1 MIGQRS
7 YAGTGDAIQY
17 NKRFFHLSSM
27 APRAQTMPNRKLR
40 PKPQWALEDSIRHSP
55 GFGIVPELVRND
67 ADWNAHRSDNI
78 GKVRTKLLDKGLLV
92 AWPGQEPAVK
102 GEWVERTEEAQAMD
116 DLTNV
121 TVHGDA

>member
-55 GFGIVPELVRND
+55 GFGIVSKAVWTKGVRE
-67 ADWNAHRSDNI
+67 R
-78 GKVRTKLLDKGLLV
+78 LLLLRAFSQGVYPPSQRRVSASEEVFLAVLHLARQGLQHLHHMV
-92 AWPGQEPAVK
+92 W
-102 GEWVERTEEAQAMD
+102 
-116 DLTNV
+116 
-121 TVHGDA
+121 